1 MPARLSILLV
11 VAFSFLFYACDSST
25 ISGDFSE
32 NQPPRTFLTVEHIE
46 LPEEERLASNVE
58 IKWWG
63 DDPDG
68 YVVAYEFCVGDQQD
82 VCDFEQGAW
91 EYTEKTDTTMVLPI
105 PPGDDVAD
113 VTFNVRSIDN
123 EGLRDPEG
131 ASVTFPIK
139 NSPPSIIFDPTQTPP
154 DTTYSIMSFGWEAS
168 DPDGEADLNYIEV
181 AMNIDQDHPEESD
194 WVRLDRDV
202 DFLTMVI
209 DQNSIDENGRA
220 TARLYSGR
228 ALSEVGEGI
237 GNVVLDGQ
245 NTLYLRAFDQSLT
258 GSEIAGHEWF
268 VKEQTSNLLF
278 MNDDNSAGATGSM
291 ALHMSM
297 LDQLDFDYDVWDIS
311 DALIPSGNVLP
322 TPLDPTLSMA
332 LAEWDHI
339 YFISDQLDHNLL
351 YALQFTSEFLSA
363 GGSIF
368 VNIPSRIIPAQN
380 RDPVFN
386 FLPFSGYQEL
396 PPGESRF
403 ILFPG
408 SQLEPMDDNLEPLT
422 LAAGSQ
428 NTIPLVPEGDANLF
442 YSAEFI
448 AGDHDFSRLIAA
460 SNQNQSILYF
470 GIDFRNISDDSPLL
484 ETLDYF
490 LNDHL
495 GFEKN

>member
-1 MPARLSILLV
+1 
-11 VAFSFLFYACDSST
+11 
-25 ISGDFSE
+25 
-32 NQPPRTFLTVEHIE
+32 
-46 LPEEERLASNVE
+46 
-58 IKWWG
+58 
-63 DDPDG
+63 
-68 YVVAYEFCVGDQQD
+68 
-82 VCDFEQGAW
+82 
-91 EYTEKTDTTMVLPI
+91 
-105 PPGDDVAD
+105 
-113 VTFNVRSIDN
+113 
-123 EGLRDPEG
+123 
-131 ASVTFPIK
+131 
-139 NSPPSIIFDPTQTPP
+139 
-154 DTTYSIMSFGWEAS
+154 
-168 DPDGEADLNYIEV
+168 
-181 AMNIDQDHPEESD
+181 MN
-194 WVRLDRDV
+194 
-202 DFLTMVI
+202 
-209 DQNSIDENGRA
+209 
-220 TARLYSGR
+220 
-228 ALSEVGEGI
+228 EVGEGI
-237 GNVVLDGQ
+237 DNVVLDGQ